1 MTRRIMGPFNRVEGD
16 LEVELE
22 IESDQV
28 VSAQVSSSLYR
39 GFEQILQGKEP
50 ADALVYTPRICGI
63 CSVSQSVAAARAL
76 AELTGVSMPAN
87 GDLAINLILANENV
101 ADHLTH
107 FYLFFMPDFARE
119 TYQNEPWYESIANRF
134 RAQRGSA
141 AREML
146 AARAQFM
153 HLMGLMAGK
162 WPHSL
167 AIQPGG
173 VSRSIEM
180 QEKARL
186 QAILFGFR
194 RYLESQLF
202 DDSLENIVSLDS
214 ADALQAW
221 SAAHS
226 PDRSDFSAFLEVAK
240 QLELHQLGQA
250 EDRFMSYGAYR
261 LSGSDSFA
269 QGVWETEIESL
280 DSTLIT
286 EDISHSWMGYQT
298 APKHPF
304 EGVTLPDAEI
314 EQAYSWCKAPRLDGK
329 VVEVGAL
336 ARQQVDGH
344 PLIRDLVSQSG

>member
-76 AELTGVSMPAN
+76 AELTGVSMPTN

-119 TYQNEPWYESIANRF
+119 TYRGEPWYELIANRF
-134 RAQRGSA
+134 RAQTGSA

-202 DDSLENIVSLDS
+202 
-214 ADALQAW
+214 
-221 SAAHS
+221 
-226 PDRSDFSAFLEVAK
+226 
-240 QLELHQLGQA
+240 G
-250 EDRFMSYGAYR
+250 
-261 LSGSDSFA
+261 
-269 QGVWETEIESL
+269 
-280 DSTLIT
+280 
-286 EDISHSWMGYQT
+286 
-298 APKHPF
+298 
-304 EGVTLPDAEI
+304 
-314 EQAYSWCKAPRLDGK
+314 
-329 VVEVGAL
+329 
-336 ARQQVDGH
+336 
-344 PLIRDLVSQSG
+344 